1 MTEQIIFYL
10 LAIAITTFSIMAV
23 TSKRIVRSAT
33 YLLFVLL
40 ATAGLYMLLGYYFL
54 FAVQISVYA
63 GGIMVLFIMA
73 IFLTHKPGKNV
84 SVRRGWRFGSS
95 LLLSVA
101 GLLLCGNIIL
111 NNAIRVYQFME
122 KEELTMQ
129 QIGTAMLGTGKQQY
143 LLSFEMMS
151 ILLLA
156 CIVGAILIARKTKTE
171 KNEPNET
178 EL

>member
-10 LAIAITTFSIMAV
+10 LAIAITAFSILAV

-73 IFLTHKPGKNV
+73 IFLTHKPEKNV
-84 SVRRGWRFGSS
+84 SVRRGWRLGSS
-95 LLLSVA
+95 LMLSVA

>member
-1 MTEQIIFYL
+1 MTQQIIFYL
-10 LAIAITTFSIMAV
+10 LAIAITVFSILAV

-40 ATAGLYMLLGYYFL
+40 ATAGFYMLLGYYFL
-54 FAVQISVYA
+54 FAVQVSVYA

-73 IFLTHKPGKNV
+73 IFLTHKPGKDV
-84 SVRRGWRFGSS
+84 SDRVGWRFSSS

-101 GLLLCGNIIL
+101 GLLLSGYIIL
-111 NNAIRVYQFME
+111 NNTIGIVQFIE

-129 QIGTAMLGTGKQQY
+129 QIGTAMLGAGKQQY

>member
-10 LAIAITTFSIMAV
+10 LAIVVTVFSILAV

-54 FAVQISVYA
+54 FAVQVSVYA

-73 IFLTHKPGKNV
+73 IFLTHKPGNNV
-84 SVRRGWRFGSS
+84 SIKQGWRVRLS

-101 GLLLCGNIIL
+101 GLLLCGEIIL
-111 NNAIRVYQFME
+111 NNTIGIIRFAG
-122 KEELTMQ
+122 KEEPTMQ

>member
-10 LAIAITTFSIMAV
+10 LALAITVFSILAV
-23 TSKRIVRSAT
+23 TSKLIVRSAT

-40 ATAGLYMLLGYYFL
+40 ATAGLYMLLGYHFL

-73 IFLTHKPGKNV
+73 IFLTHKPGT
-84 SVRRGWRFGSS
+84 SVRTKRGWRIKSS
-95 LLLSVA
+95 ALLSLA
-101 GLLLCGNIIL
+101 GIVLCGYIIIT
-111 NNAIRVYQFME
+111 NGIRTYQFME
-122 KEELTMQ
+122 RDGFTMQ
-129 QIGTAMLGTGKQQY
+129 EIGSTMLGSQKGQY

-156 CIVGAILIARKTKTE
+156 CIVGAILIARKTKTTDHDT
-171 KNEPNET
+171 NET
-178 EL
+178 DQ

>member
-10 LAIAITTFSIMAV
+10 LAIAITAFSILAV
-23 TSKRIVRSAT
+23 ISKRIVRSAT

-84 SVRRGWRFGSS
+84 SVRQGWRLGSS

-111 NNAIRVYQFME
+111 NNTIGIYQFIE
-122 KEELTMQ
+122 KKELSMH
-129 QIGTAMLGTGKQQY
+129 QIGTAMLGTGKHQY
-143 LLSFEMMS
+143 LLPFEMMS

-156 CIVGAILIARKTKTE
+156 CIVGAILIARKTKRE

>member
-10 LAIAITTFSIMAV
+10 LAIAIAAFSILAV

-40 ATAGLYMLLGYYFL
+40 GTAGLYMLLEYYFL
-54 FAVQISVYA
+54 FAVQVSVYA

-73 IFLTHKPGKNV
+73 IFLTHKPGKDIH
-84 SVRRGWRFGSS
+84 SKKGWRMHAS
-95 LLLSVA
+95 LLLSVV
-101 GLLLCGNIIL
+101 GLLLSGYIIL
-111 NNAIRVYQFME
+111 NNTVGIVQFIE

-171 KNEPNET
+171 KNESNET
-178 EL
+178 ER